1 MFLRKSYFLYF
12 CLIVLFALL
21 IAVSAGIAAD
31 EKVVM
36 KIASTGGTKSLR
48 GEALRLFKSNVD
60 NKSNGMIDVK
70 LYMDKVL
77 GSDEDNTTQLETNTV
92 QAVFNGSMPHFS
104 FYPAMR
110 MEYYPFVFKDWDHL
124 LRFYN
129 SDFVK
134 KIDERLI
141 EEHNIRPLV
150 VAVRGPRHLT
160 ANKLIRKPVDLKG
173 IKLRTPAMDVVVSG
187 WKSIGA
193 DVVGMPFNELF
204 SALQQGVV
212 DAQENPIDNIYSGG
226 LYEVQD
232 YISLTYHTYSSR
244 VFYLNEQFWQS
255 LTTKDKNIIRE
266 SAKEMIDFIR
276 ETIKKDDAE
285 KLKKLKEEGM
295 TMIEPDIEAFRSA
308 FKENVAT
315 FPEEYQ
321 KGYNAIQALR

>member
-1 MFLRKSYFLYF
+1 
-12 CLIVLFALL
+12 
-21 IAVSAGIAAD
+21 
-31 EKVVM
+31 M
-36 KIASTGGTKSLR
+36 KIASTGGSKSLR
-48 GEALRLFKSNVD
+48 GEALRLFKNNVA

-77 GSDEDNTTQLETNTV
+77 GSDEDNTTQLETNAV

-110 MEYYPFVFKDWDHL
+110 MEYYPFVFKDWDQL

-134 KIDERLI
+134 KFNERLI
-141 EEHNIRPLV
+141 EEHNILPLV
-150 VAVRGPRHLT
+150 VAVRGPRQLT
-160 ANKLIRKPVDLKG
+160 ANKPIREPADLKG
-173 IKLRTPAMDVVVSG
+173 IKLRAPNMDVVISG
-187 WKSIGA
+187 WKSVGA
-193 DVVGMPFNELF
+193 DVVGMPFDELF

-212 DAQENPIDNIYSGG
+212 DAQENPIDNIYGGG

-255 LTTKDKNIIRE
+255 LPTKYKNIIRE
-266 SAKEMIDFIR
+266 SAKEMTDFIR
-276 ETIKKDDAE
+276 KTIEKDDAE

-295 TMIEPDIEAFRSA
+295 IVIEPDIEAFRSA
-308 FKENVAT
+308 IEENVST
-315 FPEEYQ
+315 FSEEYQ
-321 KGYNAIQALR
+321 KGYKIIQSTR